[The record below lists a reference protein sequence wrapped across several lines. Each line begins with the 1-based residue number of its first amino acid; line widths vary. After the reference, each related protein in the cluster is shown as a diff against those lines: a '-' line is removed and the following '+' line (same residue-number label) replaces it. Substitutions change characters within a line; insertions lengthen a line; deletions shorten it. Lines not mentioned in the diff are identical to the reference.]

1 MEIRFYDRDMSFL
14 GVMENQTSLI
24 WLRKYNEPG
33 TFELHTPVT
42 TDNLRLTKRTNL
54 IWIKGASSA
63 GVIED
68 LSAQEDRSSGTYEIT
83 ASGRF
88 LSSYMDRRLIKGTVY
103 FDGLVEVAMR
113 QLLSDAAEIPL
124 VQLGDLQEI
133 EDTIS
138 FQATYKNLL
147 TYEEKLAKSAG
158 LGFRFRPD
166 FEEKVIYFEVFEG
179 TDRSASQA
187 TNRRVIFSESYGN
200 LNGVNYREN
209 DQLYKNLAYVGGEG
223 EGSERAYTTV
233 GDETAT
239 GLDLR
244 EVFVDAKD
252 ISSEDLTEAEYLAAL
267 STRGQ
272 EKLNEDIIS
281 TSLDCETEANGNFRY
296 KTDYDLGD
304 IVTVRKTDW
313 GISVDLRIT
322 EIQETYER
330 GGMTVTPTFGDPIPE
345 SIDWSDT

>member
-1 MEIRFYDRDMSFL
+1 MEIRFYDRDLNFQ

-24 WLRKYNEPG
+24 WIRKYNAPG

-42 TDNLRLTKRTNL
+42 SDNLKLTKRTNL

-68 LSAQEDRSSGTYEIT
+68 SWPQEDRAQGTSEIT
-83 ASGRF
+83 VSGRF

-113 QLLSDAAEIPL
+113 QLLSGVVEIPL
-124 VQLGDLQEI
+124 VQLGDLQGI
-133 EDTIS
+133 ESTIS

-158 LGFRFRPD
+158 AGFRFRPD
-166 FEEKVIYFEVFEG
+166 FENKVIYFEVFEG
-179 TDRSASQA
+179 VDRSISQTA
-187 TNRRVIFSESYGN
+187 NSRVIFSENYGN
-200 LNGVNYREN
+200 LNGVSYREN

-223 EGSERAYTTV
+223 EGSERIYVTV
-233 GDETAT
+233 GDESAT

-252 ISSEDLTEAEYLAAL
+252 ISSEDLTEEEYLAAL
-267 STRGQ
+267 TTRGQ

-281 TSLDCETEANGNFRY
+281 TSLDCETEANANFQY
-296 KTDYDLGD
+296 KVDYDLGD
-304 IVTVRKTDW
+304 IVTVRKKDW
-313 GISVDLRIT
+313 GLSVDLRIT

-330 GGMTVTPTFGDPIPE
+330 GGMTVTPTFGDPMPE